1 MVTRKPACE
10 KQEHELSLHFQVN
23 QTALISTGL
32 RLGIVLPATEG
43 TLKPLTACSAYSRTE
58 GINPADIMA
67 DLRSEPQLQPSHRK
81 TPGSTAAR
89 EIVFSP
95 SHWRNVSRC
104 LPE

>member
-23 QTALISTGL
+23 ALISTGL
-32 RLGIVLPATEG
+32 RLGIVRPATEG
-43 TLKPLTACSAYSRTE
+43 HTKPLTACSAYGRTE

-81 TPGSTAAR
+81 TAGSTAAR

-95 SHWRNVSRC
+95 GHWRNVSRC